1 MIFSIIKFITNTL
14 TQLWMIVGR
23 KTSISPQLLA
33 TIVRIDTVRH
43 VIDAALRSRK
53 AKVAQMPQIVVIQ
66 IDAKCPDS
74 AVHRHQEQ
82 VFVDAVL
89 CFIRQLRTKRMKSLN
104 IKDSVNSIAQLTC
117 ICDRTDT
124 IAEMPFELQIG
135 FIPCHPIDGHPIP
148 RHMLPMIGHHG
159 TAQNRRSAGCHQQRD
174 KKENQRRRCVRT
186 RQHRR
191 ETICLVRLTSTSA
204 TAAAIRYDRRCR
216 CAGLRVPTRLARHR
230 VDRLH

>member
-1 MIFSIIKFITNTL
+1 MIFSITKCITNTL
-14 TQLWMIVGR
+14 TQLRMIVGR

-53 AKVAQMPQIVVIQ
+53 AIVAQMPQIVVIQ

-89 CFIRQLRTKRMKSLN
+89 CFIRQPRFVRMKSLQ
-104 IKDSVNSIAQLTC
+104 IKDSPCVNSIAQLTC
-117 ICDRTDT
+117 ICDRSDT
-124 IAEMPFELQIG
+124 IAQMPFEHQIR

-148 RHMLPMIGHHG
+148 
-159 TAQNRRSAGCHQQRD
+159 
-174 KKENQRRRCVRT
+174 
-186 RQHRR
+186 
-191 ETICLVRLTSTSA
+191 
-204 TAAAIRYDRRCR
+204 
-216 CAGLRVPTRLARHR
+216 
-230 VDRLH
+230 